1 MPLQQSFLLVLRLL
15 SWLSSLTAKVQYV
28 WACPSAESCG
38 WWPAQR
44 FLMWPLVAYFVL
56 VVFLVATI
64 LVVSYLL
71 GPRHSEPATGEPY
84 EGGIVSEGSARVRFS
99 VRYYLIAMFFVVF
112 DLEAVF
118 LFAWAVAAREVGWA
132 GYCEVFLFIGV
143 LFAALVYLWKVGA
156 LDLAWKPQPPKTSN

>member
-1 MPLQQSFLLVLRLL
+1 
-15 SWLSSLTAKVQYV
+15 
-28 WACPSAESCG
+28 
-38 WWPAQR
+38 
-44 FLMWPLVAYFVL
+44 MWPLVAYFVIVVCL
-56 VVFLVATI
+56 VSAI

-118 LFAWAVAAREVGWA
+118 LFAWAVAARDVGWA
-132 GYCEVFLFIGV
+132 GYCEVLLFIAV
-143 LFAALVYLWKVGA
+143 LFAALIYLWKVGA
-156 LDLAWKPQPPKTSN
+156 LDLAWKPRLPKTSN